1 MIQPLSDKFITQ
13 IKPQSGLIRRARADA
28 YADIFTSAQLG
39 LFVDDPQW
47 VHTIPAQQATTQSHT
62 AYQVWNYNAT
72 LVIAIADRTIIVDP
86 DSDFDVAKY
95 QPDVIIITHAHHDH
109 CGGLWQITNLYPN
122 CDVVMT
128 PATWQLMAIEE
139 PQRTHE
145 LMQQAGHQILAD
157 GSCHHINGVD
167 IRLYPAGHLLGA
179 CWVDLAVADVRILV
193 SGDFSLRTV
202 AHGVS
207 GWWPTTHYNLVLL
220 ESTHLFDH
228 HWPLSDQSVNNVSVI
243 EACHAATATL
253 PRRITILATALGNA
267 QDIYTSLLNQQL
279 SGEFAQYT
287 VALHGKAT
295 TVTQLAQKVLRSA
308 NPIWQLPIQDYDQ
321 LSPRQP
327 AIIITRSLDESLQQI
342 IAQGGPIIRQS
353 NDNLLVDHGNL
364 HYRHSLHASFREII
378 CSALAIP
385 CAAVGFYHGPSHPTM
400 THTVQ
405 QLLAACGRATIT
417 INNSSYHQGA

>member
-1 MIQPLSDKFITQ
+1 
-13 IKPQSGLIRRARADA
+13 
-28 YADIFTSAQLG
+28 
-39 LFVDDPQW
+39 
-47 VHTIPAQQATTQSHT
+47 
-62 AYQVWNYNAT
+62 
-72 LVIAIADRTIIVDP
+72 
-86 DSDFDVAKY
+86 
-95 QPDVIIITHAHHDH
+95 
-109 CGGLWQITNLYPN
+109 
-122 CDVVMT
+122 MT

-327 AIIITRSLDESLQQI
+327 AIIITSSLDESLQQI

-400 THTVQ
+400 THAVQ
-405 QLLAACGRATIT
+405 QLLAACGRATII